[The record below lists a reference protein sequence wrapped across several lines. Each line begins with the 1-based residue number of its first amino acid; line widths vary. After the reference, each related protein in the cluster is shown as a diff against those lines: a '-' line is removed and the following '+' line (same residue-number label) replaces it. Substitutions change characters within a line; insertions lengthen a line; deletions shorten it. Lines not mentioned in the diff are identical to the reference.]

1 MFSHLALRYSRRKVG
16 AKNEKQ
22 KLNSNYQDDSDVFKY
37 TVLNLRKTFESF
49 KNPFQDVSD
58 PQILILKGI
67 MMSWFNTFI
76 L

>member
-1 MFSHLALRYSRRKVG
+1 MG

-67 MMSWFNTFI
+67 MMS
-76 L
+76 